1 MFCSDCGQRAAGR
14 FCSGCGARLAHD
26 EVVLAEIVWQDEVR
40 YDALLKVPEVRRRL
54 AASTAAARTKL
65 SGEEF
70 LELAEKALE
79 PLLGG
84 APIGKV
90 TALVMPLYAQMGIS
104 TSKSRSATLP
114 SPPGEVL
121 VAVLC
126 SLAAAGQT
134 VQRVQQAADGCV
146 LEAELPSDWRAFAG
160 QFVVSIHREPQGT
173 RVEAAAKTLG
183 QIYDWGKNQQAINR
197 LFRDLQPRAA
207 VA

>member
-1 MFCSDCGQRAAGR
+1 MYCSNCGVRAAGR
-14 FCSGCGARLAHD
+14 FCSNCGSRLD
-26 EVVLAEIVWQDEVR
+26 GQEIVLAEIVWQDEVR
-40 YDALLKVPEVRRRL
+40 YDLLLKVPQVRERL
-54 AASTAAARTKL
+54 AASTSKASKKL

-84 APIGKV
+84 VPICKV
-90 TALVMPLYAQMGIS
+90 AALVVPLYAKLGVS

-134 VQRVQQAADGCV
+134 VQRVQQAEDGC
-146 LEAELPSDWRAFAG
+146 LIEAELPSDWRGFAG
-160 QFVVSIHREPQGT
+160 QLIVSVRREGQGT
-173 RVEAAAKTLG
+173 RVEAVAKVLG
-183 QIYDWGKNQQAINR
+183 QIYDWGRNRQAIDR
-197 LFRDLQPRAA
+197 LLSDLEPRTAA
-207 VA
+207 A